1 MKGRLNS
8 TIAMLAFVNILALFG
23 VLALAYMAG
32 KGGETGNLMLLGAGA
47 VALLV
52 GIGVWAALGS
62 KVSTPLKQLT
72 EFSERVG
79 AGDYKTRIAIDSPD
93 DFGFIAENLNRANER
108 AGRAVF
114 NQEAQENLQRSVTD
128 FLTIVSQIA
137 RGDLTLRGKVTNDAL
152 GNVVDSVNYM
162 LDNFTKVLERVR

>member
-8 TIAMLAFVNILALFG
+8 TIAMLVFVNILALFG

-79 AGDYKTRIAIDSPD
+79 AGDLRMLSAVGHLLPD
-93 DFGFIAENLNRANER
+93 RWW
-108 AGRAVF
+108 V
-114 NQEAQENLQRSVTD
+114 QR
-128 FLTIVSQIA
+128 F
-137 RGDLTLRGKVTNDAL
+137 
-152 GNVVDSVNYM
+152 
-162 LDNFTKVLERVR
+162 